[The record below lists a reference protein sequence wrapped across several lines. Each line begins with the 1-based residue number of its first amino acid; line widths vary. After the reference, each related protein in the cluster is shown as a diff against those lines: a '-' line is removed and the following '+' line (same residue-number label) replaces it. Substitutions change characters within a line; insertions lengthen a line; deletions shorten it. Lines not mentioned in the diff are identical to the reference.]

1 MRTLACLFLGSVLL
15 VSAGV
20 AADQKT
26 ERPRQNQNQNQNQN
40 QSQIQSMSPD
50 MRRAIEFERAK
61 ARADARQARIEA
73 RHPTVFYNNEPR
85 STDQNSANR
94 VVDPGPRVK
103 K

>member
-50 MRRAIEFERAK
+50 MRRA
-61 ARADARQARIEA
+61 DARQARIEA